1 MADRISWF
9 GKEEWEEKKEK
20 KKEKK
25 EKIERKTEKKS
36 GERKKQDE
44 NLILTGCL
52 VQTKDG
58 QDKGKVLIHV
68 SNSISLFKNN

>member
-1 MADRISWF
+1 MGEKEREKGTKREKNGDR
-9 GKEEWEEKKEK
+9 
-20 KKEKK
+20 
-25 EKIERKTEKKS
+25 EKIGWER
-36 GERKKQDE
+36 GRERDDE

-58 QDKGKVLIHV
+58 QDKAKVLIHV